1 MRIGRKESGGII
13 VEKAGLSEKDGKRL
27 VRMLDLIDGFNK
39 LNKVENVIAE
49 IGIASKS
56 LMEAEAS
63 SVMLISDDGRALTIQ
78 YATGPVKDEIV
89 GKRIPLDTG
98 FCGWVAANKSPIYA
112 NDVDEAGKES
122 LFGGELST
130 RFTTENLICAP
141 LLNKENGLIGV
152 IEAINCSAPSRLT
165 AMEIPLFQVF
175 ANHAATAIER
185 AQNLHQLYQEQI
197 EQDTSLREV
206 HHRVKNDLALIS
218 GIVEIESLDI
228 DNEKAKNVFKKIQ
241 SRIKS
246 MALVYEMLSGKG
258 AHMDLQVGPFLEKLV
273 TNLADS
279 LKNQNQIIKT
289 RVNAEPVTIDPYQ
302 TLSCGL
308 IINELMINSYK
319 HAFKGKRKG
328 AIEISLR
335 VNNGYIFI
343 EYEDDG
349 PGLPENF
356 DMEEQSSIGFEM
368 ILALVGQL
376 NGTIELKPGRGA
388 CFEIRFE
395 SESGNDFS
403 TLKEATG

>member
-1 MRIGRKESGGII
+1 MRIGKKESDGIT
-13 VEKAGLSEKDGKRL
+13 VEKAGLSEKDGKVL
-27 VRMLDLIDGFNK
+27 VQLLDLIEGFNK
-39 LNKVENVIAE
+39 LNRVEDVIAE
-49 IGIASKS
+49 IGLASQS
-56 LMEAEAS
+56 LMNAEAS

-78 YATGPVKDEIV
+78 HATGPVKDEIL
-89 GKRIPLDTG
+89 GKQIPLDTG
-98 FCGWVAANKSPIYA
+98 FCGWVAENKSPIYA
-112 NDVDEAGKES
+112 NDIDEAGKNS
-122 LFGGELST
+122 MFGGELST

-141 LLNKENGLIGV
+141 LLNNEKGLIGV
-152 IEAINCSAPSRLT
+152 VEAINCSEPSRLT

-185 AQNLHQLYQEQI
+185 VQNWQKQHKEQM
-197 EQDTSLREV
+197 EQDTSFREV

-228 DNEKAKNVFKKIQ
+228 ENEKAKKVFKKIQ

-258 AHMDLQVGPFLEKLV
+258 AHMDMEAGPFLKKLV
-273 TNLADS
+273 DSIADS
-279 LKNQNQIIKT
+279 LKNQNQHIQT
-289 RVNAEPVTIDPYQ
+289 SVEADPVTIDPYQ

-319 HAFKGKRKG
+319 HAFKDTEDGL
-328 AIEISLR
+328 IEVTLHE
-335 VNNGYIFI
+335 NNGHILI
-343 EYEDDG
+343 EYKDDG

-376 NGTIELKPGRGA
+376 NGTIDLKPGKGA
-388 CFEIRFE
+388 HYEIRFE
-395 SESGNDFS
+395 CGSGNDFS
-403 TLKEATG
+403 TLKETLG